1 MKSTPKLRIISLA
14 VALWGVFVVCG
25 VPSLLAATADQRL
38 VEAVQRRDTDA
49 VRVLLT
55 DGVDVNAARGDGATA
70 LAWAAHWD
78 DLETAEVLLDAGA
91 DPNVANDLGV
101 TPLMLA
107 STNRNIAM
115 VERLLTAGADPNLAR
130 PFGETAL
137 LLAARA
143 GNVDIVRALLAAG
156 ADLTAK
162 TSRGF
167 TALIFA
173 AAEGHAPVAA
183 VLVESGAELSAHTE
197 AIVPTARDRYSTPEA
212 DTPKRLRKNQALHIR
227 QLKQDGDG
235 DPARPQ
241 GGFTPLLYAAMVG
254 DLDTVR
260 LLVAAGADVNAAAPD
275 GVTPLILT
283 LTRGIEE
290 GLWRLPAGRN
300 EDVAVYLLEQGADPN
315 LAEAG
320 YTALHVASAT
330 GQMTAVRSLLAHG
343 ADVNDRQLSMPK
355 RLMDALIPGDGYLT
369 TGWVSQIGATPFM
382 MAAKSVDVPMMRLL
396 LEKGADP
403 MLTADGGANALM
415 LAAGLAKRHATD
427 VGYFIWHENQAVEA
441 IRLAMESGL
450 DVNNATDRGETAL
463 HGATRHAAHNVIR
476 FLVEQG
482 ADLNAT
488 TTWNDQTSLR
498 IAQGYTYSGT
508 YVRYPETVELFLE
521 LGADPDLGTQ
531 LNFALTGYGDQ
542 DTDAADRVLVEQAGN
557 PQ

>member
-1 MKSTPKLRIISLA
+1 
-14 VALWGVFVVCG
+14 
-25 VPSLLAATADQRL
+25 
-38 VEAVQRRDTDA
+38 
-49 VRVLLT
+49 
-55 DGVDVNAARGDGATA
+55 
-70 LAWAAHWD
+70 
-78 DLETAEVLLDAGA
+78 
-91 DPNVANDLGV
+91 
-101 TPLMLA
+101 
-107 STNRNIAM
+107 
-115 VERLLTAGADPNLAR
+115 
-130 PFGETAL
+130 
-137 LLAARA
+137 
-143 GNVDIVRALLAAG
+143 
-156 ADLTAK
+156 
-162 TSRGF
+162 
-167 TALIFA
+167 
-173 AAEGHAPVAA
+173 
-183 VLVESGAELSAHTE
+183 
-197 AIVPTARDRYSTPEA
+197 
-212 DTPKRLRKNQALHIR
+212 
-227 QLKQDGDG
+227 
-235 DPARPQ
+235 
-241 GGFTPLLYAAMVG
+241 
-254 DLDTVR
+254 
-260 LLVAAGADVNAAAPD
+260 
-275 GVTPLILT
+275 
-283 LTRGIEE
+283 
-290 GLWRLPAGRN
+290 
-300 EDVAVYLLEQGADPN
+300 
-315 LAEAG
+315 
-320 YTALHVASAT
+320 
-330 GQMTAVRSLLAHG
+330 
-343 ADVNDRQLSMPK
+343 
-355 RLMDALIPGDGYLT
+355 
-369 TGWVSQIGATPFM
+369 M